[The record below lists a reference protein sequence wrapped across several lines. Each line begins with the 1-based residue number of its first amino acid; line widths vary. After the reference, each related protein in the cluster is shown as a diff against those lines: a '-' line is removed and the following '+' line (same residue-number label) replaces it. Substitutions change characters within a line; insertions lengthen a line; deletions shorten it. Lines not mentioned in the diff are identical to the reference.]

1 MTDKGIAVLRSDIAA
16 LQATTDLLA
25 EQVRAL
31 HEDLHDRMVRIEVR
45 QVKAYA
51 IKRRGRSL
59 AAVSPDP

>member
-1 MTDKGIAVLRSDIAA
+1 VTDKGITTLRSDIAA

-25 EQVRAL
+25 EQVQAL

-51 IKRRGRSL
+51 IKRRGRLL
-59 AAVSPDP
+59 AAESPEP

>member
-1 MTDKGIAVLRSDIAA
+1 MTDKGIAALRSEIAA

-25 EQVRAL
+25 EQVQAL
-31 HEDLHDRMVRIEVR
+31 HEELHDRMARIEVR

-51 IKRRGRSL
+51 MKRRGRLL